1 MLVMVKQALNEL
13 YNKQDEMAE
22 KIEAVE
28 DETKDLKKET
38 RKVDRKSVMLKKII
52 NTYQRSTSWGILCVI
67 SGWRQATCLS
77 KKIILNHI

>member
-1 MLVMVKQALNEL
+1 MSDGKQALNEL

-38 RKVDRKSVMLKKII
+38 RKVDRKIR
-52 NTYQRSTSWGILCVI
+52 N
-67 SGWRQATCLS
+67 A
-77 KKIILNHI
+77 